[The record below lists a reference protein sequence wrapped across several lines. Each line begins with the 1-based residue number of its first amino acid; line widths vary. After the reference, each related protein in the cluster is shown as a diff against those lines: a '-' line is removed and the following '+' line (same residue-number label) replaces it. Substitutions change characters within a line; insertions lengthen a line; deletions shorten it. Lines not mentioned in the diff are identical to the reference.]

1 MKLRVAGFTV
11 TTGVAAPVPPKLTIV
26 GSPLALWAIE
36 TDALLLPELVGVN
49 VTLIVQLLP
58 AATLEQVLV

>member
-1 MKLRVAGFTV
+1 MKLSVAGLTV
-11 TTGVAAPVPPKLTIV
+11 TTGVAAAVALKLTLV
-26 GSPLALWAIE
+26 GLPLALWAIE

-58 AATLEQVLV
+58 AATLKQLLV